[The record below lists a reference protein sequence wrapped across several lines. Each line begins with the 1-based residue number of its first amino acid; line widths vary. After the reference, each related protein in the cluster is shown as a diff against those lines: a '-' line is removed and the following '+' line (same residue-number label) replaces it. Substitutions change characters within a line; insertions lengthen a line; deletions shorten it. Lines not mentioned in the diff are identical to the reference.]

1 MGNDWIIQYW
11 ARILAA
17 ILMIKMATGL
27 VRDAEKL
34 VTANVKSRHPEMADD
49 IEAHLNGKSHFDE
62 VNQTYTGPTR
72 AAKDLEVGMVL
83 NDANTP
89 RVILAIKDSEEHPGN
104 LEVELPGD
112 IRYTYN
118 PDDII
123 AVTDIPEVQS

>member
-1 MGNDWIIQYW
+1 MGNDWIVQYW
-11 ARILAA
+11 GRILAA
-17 ILMIKMATGL
+17 VLLIKMATGL

-34 VTANVKSRHPEMADD
+34 VTANVKARHPEVTDD
-49 IEAHLNGKSHFDE
+49 IDAAISGKSYFNPADR
-62 VNQTYTGPTR
+62 TYTGPTR